1 MPTPA
6 YMTIAGATQG
16 DISAGAMS
24 AESVGTMSN
33 RAQEDAIQIQEFELD
48 VQIPTDPQSGQPTGW
63 TGEVAAP
70 SALVILAWIG
80 GCAPAC
86 NCIAGPEGFIPAQTG
101 NHRPECRGN
110 A

>member
-33 RAQEDAIQIQEFELD
+33 RAQEGTVQIQEFELD
-48 VQIPTDPQSGQPTGW
+48 VQIPTDPQSGQPSRIVSLELGPI
-63 TGEVAAP
+63 VKH
-70 SALVILAWIG
+70 LAVFGRTI
-80 GCAPAC
+80 
-86 NCIAGPEGFIPAQTG
+86 FLS
-101 NHRPECRGN
+101 
-110 A
+110 